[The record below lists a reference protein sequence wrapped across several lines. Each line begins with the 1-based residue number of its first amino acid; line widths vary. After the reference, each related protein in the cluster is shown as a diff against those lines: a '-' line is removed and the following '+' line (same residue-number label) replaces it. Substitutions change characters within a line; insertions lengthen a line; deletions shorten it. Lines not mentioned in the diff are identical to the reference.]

1 MKSQMKSHFLL
12 SIKINGINFF
22 LKYRLFQN
30 VKELSKS
37 NQIWCVSP
45 TMYVDCKRENH
56 LAVACLEKNSEFR
69 LVIVVNKR
77 IIFFKYSLFQNV
89 MELSK
94 SNQNWCVSPTLYV
107 DCKSENHL
115 AVACLEKNSEFRLLI
130 VANKRIIF
138 FKYSLFQNVKELFK
152 SNKTHS

>member
-22 LKYRLFQN
+22 LKYSLFQN

-45 TMYVDCKRENH
+45 TTYVH
-56 LAVACLEKNSEFR
+56 
-69 LVIVVNKR
+69 
-77 IIFFKYSLFQNV
+77 
-89 MELSK
+89 
-94 SNQNWCVSPTLYV
+94 
-107 DCKSENHL
+107 CKSENHL

-138 FKYSLFQNVKELFK
+138 FKYSLFQNVMELSK
-152 SNKTHS
+152 SNQNWCVSPTMYVKCKKENHLAVACLEKKFRISFVNSCKKAKYIFQI